1 MKKSLIELRQLLAQK
16 EAEGQDIVAKAKTE
30 ERTINAAEVEKLKAI
45 DAETRQINIDIDA
58 AIVEERFTK
67 KRVEG
72 KAKQDGMDAETR
84 ELSSFSMTKLFNSI
98 NKREA
103 ISGFEREVLDEGVN
117 EARALGAS
125 SSGNYINLKALN
137 AIQKR
142 AMSAGSSSAGGNF
155 VQTNKEGFF
164 DVLRANRVLDKVG
177 AEWEMGMVPNVDYTG
192 FSTGWTFSDASENGT
207 AADAD
212 AVTVNRSVSPKRI
225 AGKIL
230 LSNQLMI
237 QDPAMDAKLLQ
248 SLQNAIYPYV
258 EGKVLTGTG
267 TSNAMTGITAN
278 STAATLALGTNG
290 GAPSLTYVQNM
301 RKTLLNGNVDA
312 AKIFWLINPNTEA
325 LLMQTPID
333 TGSGFMLIPFGTF
346 GGGVQ
351 GYINNIPYLVTS
363 NLPSNLTKG
372 TASGTC
378 SAAIAGD
385 FSNLKICQWGGLDI
399 IMDPFTAAA
408 EGQTR
413 IICNTYWDTT
423 IKRAGTIVKTL
434 DLITG

>member
-1 MKKSLIELRQLLAQK
+1 MKTSVELRQLQSLK
-16 EAEGQDIVAKAKTE
+16 RTEGVELVNKAETE
-30 ERTINAAEVEKLKAI
+30 KRELSADETTILRNIQSEVEAFENQIK
-45 DAETRQINIDIDA
+45 DAELREKFA
-58 AIVEERFTK
+58 K
-67 KRVEG
+67 KSVEG
-72 KAKQDGMDAETR
+72 KKSNDGMNAEER
-84 ELSSFSMTKLFNSI
+84 EMSNFSMTKFFNSI
-98 NKREA
+98 NRNEP
-103 ISGFEREVLDEGVN
+103 ITGLEREILDEGVT
-117 EARALGAS
+117 EARSLGAS
-125 SSGNYINLKALN
+125 SNGHYINLKALN

-142 AMSAGSSSAGGNF
+142 AMSAGSASAGGNF
-155 VQTNKEGFF
+155 VQTDKMGFF

-192 FSTGWTFSDASENGT
+192 FSTGWTFADAAENAT

-237 QDPAMDAKLLQ
+237 QDPTMDAKLLQ
-248 SLQNAIYPYV
+248 SLQNALYPYV

-278 STAATLALGTNG
+278 ATAATLALGTNG
-290 GAPSLTYVQNM
+290 GAPSLTYIQNM

-312 AKIFWLINPNTEA
+312 SKIFWLINPNTEA
-325 LLMQTPID
+325 LLMATPVD
-333 TGSGFMLIPFGTF
+333 TGSGAMLIPYGSYFNGATGF
-346 GGGVQ
+346 
-351 GYINNIPYLVTS
+351 INNIPYLVTS
-363 NLPSNLTKG
+363 NLPNNLTKG
-372 TASGTC
+372 TSSSNC
-378 SAAIAGD
+378 SAVIAGD
-385 FSNLKICQWGGLDI
+385 FSNLKVCQWGGLDI
-399 IMDPFTAAA
+399 VIDPYTAAA

>member
-1 MKKSLIELRQLLAQK
+1 MKTSVELRQLQSLK
-16 EAEGQDIVAKAKTE
+16 RTEGVDLVNKAETE
-30 ERTINAAEVEKLKAI
+30 KRELSADETTILRNIQTEVEAFENQIK
-45 DAETRQINIDIDA
+45 DAELREKFA
-58 AIVEERFTK
+58 K
-67 KRVEG
+67 KSVEG
-72 KAKQDGMDAETR
+72 KKSNDGMNAEER
-84 ELSSFSMTKLFNSI
+84 EMSNFSMTKFFNSI
-98 NKREA
+98 NRNEP
-103 ISGFEREVLDEGVN
+103 ITGLEREILDEGVI
-117 EARALGAS
+117 EARSLGAS
-125 SSGNYINLKALN
+125 SNGHYINLKALN

-155 VQTNKEGFF
+155 VQTDKMGFF

-192 FSTGWTFSDASENGT
+192 FSTGWTFADAAENAT

-212 AVTVNRSVSPKRI
+212 AVTVNRAVSPKRI

-237 QDPAMDAKLLQ
+237 QDPTMDAKLLQ
-248 SLQNAIYPYV
+248 SLQNALYPYV

-278 STAATLALGTNG
+278 ATAATLALGTNG
-290 GAPSLTYVQNM
+290 GAPSLTYIQNM

-312 AKIFWLINPNTEA
+312 SKIFWLINPNTEA
-325 LLMQTPID
+325 LLMATPVD
-333 TGSGFMLIPFGTF
+333 TGSGAMLIPYGSYFNGATGF
-346 GGGVQ
+346 
-351 GYINNIPYLVTS
+351 INNIPYLVTS
-363 NLPSNLTKG
+363 NLPNNLTKG
-372 TASGTC
+372 TSSSNC
-378 SAAIAGD
+378 SAVIAGD
-385 FSNLKICQWGGLDI
+385 FSNLKVCQWGGLDI
-399 IMDPFTAAA
+399 VIDPYTAAA

>member
-1 MKKSLIELRQLLAQK
+1 MKTSVELRQLQSLK
-16 EAEGQDIVAKAKTE
+16 RAEGSELVDK
-30 ERTINAAEVEKLKAI
+30 
-45 DAETRQINIDIDA
+45 AET
-58 AIVEERFTK
+58 EK
-67 KRVEG
+67 
-72 KAKQDGMDAETR
+72 R
-84 ELSSFSMTKLFNSI
+84 ELSVEETTILRNIQSEVEAFENQIKDAELREKFAKKSVQSKKSNDGMNAEEREMSNFSMTKFFNSI
-98 NKREA
+98 NRNEP
-103 ISGFEREVLDEGVN
+103 ITGLEREILDEGVV
-117 EARALGAS
+117 EARSLGAS
-125 SSGNYINLKALN
+125 SNGHYINLKALN

-155 VQTNKEGFF
+155 VQTDKMGFF

-192 FSTGWTFSDASENGT
+192 FSTGWTFADAAENAT

-237 QDPAMDAKLLQ
+237 QDPTMDAKLLQ
-248 SLQNAIYPYV
+248 SLQNALYPYV
-258 EGKVLTGTG
+258 EGKVLTGNG
-267 TSNAMTGITAN
+267 SSNAMTGITSNA
-278 STAATLALGTNG
+278 TAATLALGTNG
-290 GAPSLTYVQNM
+290 GAPSLTYIQNM

-312 AKIFWLINPNTEA
+312 SKIFWLINPNTEA
-325 LLMQTPID
+325 LLMATPVD
-333 TGSGFMLIPFGTF
+333 TGSGAMLIPYGSYFNGATGF
-346 GGGVQ
+346 
-351 GYINNIPYLVTS
+351 INNIPYLVTS
-363 NLPSNLTKG
+363 NLPNNLTKG
-372 TASGTC
+372 TSSSNC
-378 SAAIAGD
+378 SAVIAGD
-385 FSNLKICQWGGLDI
+385 FSNLKVCQWGGLDI
-399 IMDPFTAAA
+399 VIDPYTNAA

>member
-1 MKKSLIELRQLLAQK
+1 MKTSVELRQLQSLK
-16 EAEGQDIVAKAKTE
+16 RAEGSELVDK
-30 ERTINAAEVEKLKAI
+30 
-45 DAETRQINIDIDA
+45 AET
-58 AIVEERFTK
+58 EK
-67 KRVEG
+67 
-72 KAKQDGMDAETR
+72 R
-84 ELSSFSMTKLFNSI
+84 ELSVEETTILRNIQSEVEAFENQIKDAELREKFAKKSVQSKKSNDGMNAEEREMSNFSMTKFFNSI
-98 NKREA
+98 NRNEP
-103 ISGFEREVLDEGVN
+103 ITGLEREILDEGVT
-117 EARALGAS
+117 EARSLGAS
-125 SSGNYINLKALN
+125 SNGHYINLKALN

-155 VQTNKEGFF
+155 IQTDKMGFF

-192 FSTGWTFSDASENGT
+192 FSTGWTFADAAENAT

-237 QDPAMDAKLLQ
+237 QDPTMDAKLLQ
-248 SLQNAIYPYV
+248 SLQNALYPYV
-258 EGKVLTGTG
+258 EGKVLTGSG
-267 TSNAMTGITAN
+267 SSNAMTGITAN

-290 GAPSLTYVQNM
+290 GAPSLTYIQNV

-312 AKIFWLINPNTEA
+312 SKIFWLINPNTEA
-325 LLMQTPID
+325 LLMATPVD
-333 TGSGFMLIPFGTF
+333 TGSGAMLIPYGSYFNGATGF
-346 GGGVQ
+346 
-351 GYINNIPYLVTS
+351 INNIPYLVTS
-363 NLPSNLTKG
+363 NLPNNLTKG
-372 TASGTC
+372 TSSSNC
-378 SAAIAGD
+378 SAVIAGD
-385 FSNLKICQWGGLDI
+385 FSNLKVCQWGGLDI
-399 IMDPFTAAA
+399 VIDPYTNAA

-423 IKRAGTIVKTL
+423 IKRAGTILKTL

>member
-1 MKKSLIELRQLLAQK
+1 MKTSVELRQLQSLK
-16 EAEGQDIVAKAKTE
+16 RTEGVDLVNKAETE
-30 ERTINAAEVEKLKAI
+30 KRELSADETTILRNIQTEVEAFENQIK
-45 DAETRQINIDIDA
+45 DAELREKFA
-58 AIVEERFTK
+58 K
-67 KRVEG
+67 KSVEG
-72 KAKQDGMDAETR
+72 KKSNDGMNAEER
-84 ELSSFSMTKLFNSI
+84 EMSNFSMTKFFNSI
-98 NKREA
+98 NRNEP
-103 ISGFEREVLDEGVN
+103 ITGLEREILDEGVV
-117 EARALGAS
+117 EARSLGAS
-125 SSGNYINLKALN
+125 SNGHYINLKALN

-155 VQTNKEGFF
+155 IQTDKMGFF

-192 FSTGWTFSDASENGT
+192 FSTGWTFADAAENAT

-237 QDPAMDAKLLQ
+237 QDPTMDAKLLQ
-248 SLQNAIYPYV
+248 SLQNALYPYV
-258 EGKVLTGTG
+258 EGKVLTGSG
-267 TSNAMTGITAN
+267 SSNAMTGITAN

-290 GAPSLTYVQNM
+290 GAPSLTYIQNM

-312 AKIFWLINPNTEA
+312 SKIFWLINPNTEA
-325 LLMQTPID
+325 LLMATPVD
-333 TGSGFMLIPFGTF
+333 TGSGAMLIPYGSYFNGATGF
-346 GGGVQ
+346 
-351 GYINNIPYLVTS
+351 INNIPYLVTS
-363 NLPSNLTKG
+363 NLPNNLTKG
-372 TASGTC
+372 TSSTNC
-378 SAAIAGD
+378 SAVIAGD
-385 FSNLKICQWGGLDI
+385 FSNLKVCQWGGLDI
-399 IMDPFTAAA
+399 VIDPYTAAA

>member
-1 MKKSLIELRQLLAQK
+1 MKTSVELRQLQSLK
-16 EAEGQDIVAKAKTE
+16 RTEGVDLVNKAETE
-30 ERTINAAEVEKLKAI
+30 KRELSAEETTTLRAIQTEVEAFENQIK
-45 DAETRQINIDIDA
+45 DAELREKFA
-58 AIVEERFTK
+58 K
-67 KRVEG
+67 KSVEG
-72 KAKQDGMDAETR
+72 KKNDGLDSETR
-84 ELSSFSMTKLFNSI
+84 ELGNFSMTKFFNSI
-98 NKREA
+98 NRNEP
-103 ISGFEREVLDEGVN
+103 ITGLEREILDEGVT
-117 EARALGAS
+117 EARALNAS
-125 SSGNYINLKALN
+125 SNGHYINLKALN

-155 VQTNKEGFF
+155 IQTNKEGFF

-177 AEWEMGMVPNVDYTG
+177 AQWEMGMVPNVDYTG
-192 FSTGWTFSDASENGT
+192 FSTGWTFADAAENGT
-207 AADAD
+207 AGDAD

-237 QDPAMDAKLLQ
+237 QDPTMDAKLLE
-248 SLQNAIYPYV
+248 SLQNALYPYV

-290 GAPSLTYVQNM
+290 GAPSLAYIQNM

-312 AKIFWLINPNTEA
+312 SKIFWLINPNTEA
-325 LLMQTPID
+325 LLMQTPTD
-333 TGSGFMLIPFGTF
+333 TGSGAMLIPFGTYF
-346 GGGVQ
+346 GGVG
-351 GYINNIPYLVTS
+351 GYINNIPYLITS
-363 NLPSNLTKG
+363 NLPNSLTKG

-399 IMDPFTAAA
+399 VIDPYTAAA
-408 EGQTR
+408 DGQTR

-423 IKRAGTIVKTL
+423 ILRSGTIVKTL

>member
-1 MKKSLIELRQLLAQK
+1 MKTSVELRQLQSLK
-16 EAEGQDIVAKAKTE
+16 RTEGVELVNKAETE
-30 ERTINAAEVEKLKAI
+30 KRELSADETTILRNIQTEVEAFENQIK
-45 DAETRQINIDIDA
+45 DAELREKFA
-58 AIVEERFTK
+58 K
-67 KRVEG
+67 KSVEG
-72 KAKQDGMDAETR
+72 KKSNDGMNAEER
-84 ELSSFSMTKLFNSI
+84 EMSNFSMTKFFNSI
-98 NKREA
+98 NRNEP
-103 ISGFEREVLDEGVN
+103 ITGLEREILDEGVI
-117 EARALGAS
+117 EARSLGAS
-125 SSGNYINLKALN
+125 SNGHYINLKALN

-155 VQTNKEGFF
+155 VQTDKMGFF

-192 FSTGWTFSDASENGT
+192 FSTGWTFADAAENAT

-212 AVTVNRSVSPKRI
+212 AVTVNRAVSPKRI

-237 QDPAMDAKLLQ
+237 QDPTMDAKLLQ
-248 SLQNAIYPYV
+248 SLQNALYPYV

-278 STAATLALGTNG
+278 ATAATLALGTNG
-290 GAPSLTYVQNM
+290 GAPSLTYIQNM

-312 AKIFWLINPNTEA
+312 SKIFWLINPNTEA
-325 LLMQTPID
+325 LLMATPVD
-333 TGSGFMLIPFGTF
+333 TGSGAMLIPYGSYFNGATGF
-346 GGGVQ
+346 
-351 GYINNIPYLVTS
+351 INNIPYLVTS
-363 NLPSNLTKG
+363 NLPNNLTKG
-372 TASGTC
+372 TSSSNC
-378 SAAIAGD
+378 SAVIAGD
-385 FSNLKICQWGGLDI
+385 FSNLKVCQWGGLDI
-399 IMDPFTAAA
+399 VIDPYTAAA